1 MTKRQIVILVV
12 LVCAVCCV
20 LCFGGYIVISE
31 QPTEIRGRRTPTKTP
46 TPKPTKPPHDTIGAK
61 MACEEYMKRNL
72 NFPLTAKFDRW
83 NTKVS
88 HEGDGKYFVAGFVT
102 AENAFGVPIRMA
114 YDCTV
119 HYSAGNWV
127 LDDLRTSE

>member
-1 MTKRQIVILVV
+1 MTKRQIAL
-12 LVCAVCCV
+12 LTALGLAVFCV
-20 LCFGGYIVISE
+20 LCFGCFTIISE
-31 QPTEIRGRRTPTKTP
+31 QPIETRGGPTP

-61 MACEEYMKRNL
+61 MACEEFMKRNL